1 MGKPPSI
8 IVVVR
13 HGARLDAADKQ
24 WHLTS
29 PTPYDPP
36 LTYGGWNQS
45 RALGMRIGSLL
56 HHRELHGCLPP
67 SLSSDGPPDAGH
79 SSRQNQPLERVQ
91 ERETR
96 KHRIIIHSSP
106 FLRCVQTAISLS
118 AGISQ
123 SKRVSTNTSPHQRHQ
138 SGTPPPTNH
147 RRWRSTSPRSQHQGS
162 PQLTPIREPQED
174 VDEDRRGKA
183 GEAPVADDKQCLLR
197 LDPCLG
203 EWLTPDYFEQITP
216 PPGSVMMLA
225 GAKANLLRQEDSVHS
240 GSAARSAR
248 GHFPGGWNGFSSGGG
263 TSIMPSDENAP
274 PARTAGAEDKTDLHG
289 AVADKAANLQG
300 LPKLSTSSQSHND
313 IEYIPP
319 TPTYAISPSDP
330 IPAGYVTHARD
341 ACVDVDFQWDSMRA
355 PLDWG
360 SGGEYGEEWSSMHRR
375 FRTGLEKMVNW
386 YKTGDYRKTKRRL
399 SHREESQIISDG
411 APGTDEDDDTDTVLI
426 IVTHGAGCNA
436 IIGAL
441 TNRPALLDV
450 GMASLTLAVRKDSAV
465 AADDDPAASLTP
477 TSRKPNSNEMSE
489 EYHVKLVNSTE
500 HLRVGSSS
508 SAQSPS
514 PRVIPSSMSSYR
526 HRFTSLSVVSDS
538 PESSFSI
545 GPAAR
550 SSSFNGT
557 SRGLH
562 NPARSFSGD
571 RHAVPGLWG
580 STPAAGSAEDI
591 IPKFEDS
598 IDTPKATED
607 SSGLANASNKAPDGA
622 HPQRTRSQ
630 HGLWSS
636 RNREPA
642 SKRRWTVTERGI

>member
-8 IVVVR
+8 IIVVR

-45 RALGMRIGSLL
+45 RALGVRIGALL

-67 SLSSDGPPDAGH
+67 ALTSDGPSE
-79 SSRQNQPLERVQ
+79 SSYSNRQSQPLESVQ
-91 ERETR
+91 EREPR

-123 SKRVSTNTSPHQRHQ
+123 SKRASTNTSPQQQPQ
-138 SGTPPPTNH
+138 SNTPPPTSH

-162 PQLTPIREPQED
+162 PQLTPIQEPQES
-174 VDEDRRGKA
+174 VDETGHANA
-183 GEAPVADDKQCLLR
+183 GEGPIMVDDKQCLLR

-203 EWLTPDYFEQITP
+203 EWLTPDYFDQITP
-216 PPGSVMMLA
+216 PPGSAMMLA
-225 GAKANLLRQEDSVHS
+225 GAKAGLLRQEVSVQS
-240 GSAARSAR
+240 GARTRSVR
-248 GHFPGGWNGFSSGGG
+248 GHFPGGWNGFSSGGSTASEAG
-263 TSIMPSDENAP
+263 DENTP
-274 PARTAGAEDKTDLHG
+274 PSRTAGSENKTDLHEP
-289 AVADKAANLQG
+289 ADSQANLQG
-300 LPKLSTSSQSHND
+300 LPKLSTSSQPHHD
-313 IEYIPP
+313 TEYIPP

-330 IPAGYVTHARD
+330 IPTGYVTHARD
-341 ACVDVDFQWDSMRA
+341 ACVDVDYQWDSMRA

-360 SGGEYGEEWSSMHRR
+360 GGGEYGEEWSSMHRR
-375 FRTGLEKMVNW
+375 FRSGLEKMFNW

-399 SHREESQIISDG
+399 SHREESQIISDDT
-411 APGTDEDDDTDTVLI
+411 PDTDEDDDTDTVLI
-426 IVTHGAGCNA
+426 IITHGAGCNA

-450 GMASLTLAVRKDSAV
+450 GMASLTLAVRKN
-465 AADDDPAASLTP
+465 PA
-477 TSRKPNSNEMSE
+477 E
-489 EYHVKLVNSTE
+489 EYDVKVINSTE

-514 PRVIPSSMSSYR
+514 PRVLPSSMSSYR

-545 GPAAR
+545 GPSAR

-557 SRGLH
+557 TRALLNPSRSL
-562 NPARSFSGD
+562 SGD
-571 RHAVPGLWG
+571 RHAAPGLWG
-580 STPAAGSAEDI
+580 STPPAEPADYI
-591 IPKFEDS
+591 IPNFDS
-598 IDTPKATED
+598 PVRAPKETED
-607 SSGLANASNKAPDGA
+607 SSNLTNDGDKTADGA
-622 HPQRTRSQ
+622 PQRTKSQ

-636 RNREPA
+636 RSREPA
-642 SKRRWTVTERGI
+642 SKRRWTVTERGL